1 VDQSQSFTSIK
12 QDLLEAI
19 RSTGLT
25 ELNGHPLPSDPDDV
39 ILGVPIDKNDPDKG
53 WVNIRIP
60 EAKEDDEEGHKSK
73 KVKRDSVVNTSPLGA
88 GLKDGS
94 MVAFRFKTDEE
105 DDMTAKNYDVVMP
118 VYEEEASQPQKE
130 T

>member
-1 VDQSQSFTSIK
+1 MDQSQSFTSIK

-19 RSTGLT
+19 LSTGLS

-39 ILGVPIDKNDPDKG
+39 ILGVPIDKNDPDRG
-53 WVNIRIP
+53 WVDIHIP
-60 EAKEDDEEGHKSK
+60 EAKEDEEEAHKSK
-73 KVKRDSVVNTSPLGA
+73 KVKRDSVVNSSPLGA

-94 MVAFRFKTDEE
+94 MVAFRFKRDEE
-105 DDMTAKNYDVVMP
+105 DDLTDEGFDVVMP
-118 VYEEEASQPQKE
+118 VYEEEASQPQTK

>member
-1 VDQSQSFTSIK
+1 MDQSQSFTSIK

-19 RSTGLT
+19 LSTGLS

-39 ILGVPIDKNDPDKG
+39 ILGVPIDKNDSDKG
-53 WVNIRIP
+53 WVKIRIP
-60 EAKEDDEEGHKSK
+60 EAKEDEEGGHKSK
-73 KVKRDSVVNTSPLGA
+73 KVKRDSVVNSSPLGA

-105 DDMTAKNYDVVMP
+105 DDLTEEGFDVVMP
-118 VYEEEASQPQKE
+118 VYEEEDSQPQMK

>member
-1 VDQSQSFTSIK
+1 MDQSQSFTSIK

-19 RSTGLT
+19 LSTGLS
-25 ELNGHPLPSDPDDV
+25 EINGHPLPSDPDDV

-53 WVNIRIP
+53 WINIRIP
-60 EAKEDDEEGHKSK
+60 EAKEDEEEGHKSK
-73 KVKRDSVVNTSPLGA
+73 KVKRDSVVNSSPLGA

-105 DDMTAKNYDVVMP
+105 DDSTEEGFDVVMP
-118 VYEEEASQPQKE
+118 VYEDEASQPQTK